1 VKPKTI
7 SGVSRRELD
16 CIEAVYSLSLSGWPA
31 RVKDVACRMN
41 VTSPTALQFLGKL
54 METDLIEKGPSGY
67 KLTVSGLEYLNGA
80 TREHRIF
87 ETLLVR
93 NGFPLE
99 DACKVSSSLTGT
111 VSETALENLCAR
123 MSHPDKCPHG
133 RPIPGGTIHV

>member
-1 VKPKTI
+1 VESNTV
-7 SGVSRRELD
+7 SGISRRELD
-16 CIEAVYSLSLSGWPA
+16 CVETVYSLSSSGWPA
-31 RVKDVACRMN
+31 RVKDIAGRMK
-41 VTSPTALQFLGKL
+41 VTSPTAVQFLDK
-54 METDLIEKGPSGY
+54 LIELGLVTKGPSGY
-67 KLTVSGLEYLNGA
+67 RLTESGLEHLNGA

-111 VSETALENLCAR
+111 IDETVLEKLCAN

-133 RPIPGGTIHV
+133 RPIPGGASHV

>member
-1 VKPKTI
+1 MP

-16 CIEAVYSLSLSGWPA
+16 CVEAVYSLSSGGWPA
-31 RVKDVACRMN
+31 RVKDVAGIMS
-41 VTSPTALQFLGKL
+41 VTSPTVIQFLGKL
-54 METDLIEKGPSGY
+54 IETGLVEKGPSGY
-67 KLTVSGLEYLNGA
+67 KLTESGIEYLDGA

-93 NGFPLE
+93 NGIPLE

-111 VSETALENLCAR
+111 MGEAALEALCAH

-133 RPIPGGTIHV
+133 RPIPGGVIHV